1 MIRTR
6 DEILEEFRGIMGD
19 EPTDAMVTLL
29 EDLTDTINQDVDQ
42 LTAQVA
48 QLTQQVADTD
58 ASWRKRY
65 TDRFFDGKAPDPE
78 PETPDPDDDPG
89 EGVTLDDILKKEAD

>member
-1 MIRTR
+1 MIRSR

-19 EPTDAMVTLL
+19 EPSDAMVTLL
-29 EDLTDTINQDVDQ
+29 EDLTDTISQDVDQ

-65 TDRFFDGKAPDPE
+65 TDRFFEGKAPDPE
-78 PETPDPDDDPG
+78 TETPDPDEDPG
-89 EGVTLDDILKKEAD
+89 DGVTLDDILKKEAD